1 MATLSAIMYSAV
13 LDGIV
18 ADHINKAL
26 CGIALLRATRQGRL
40 DNIHASCVL
49 DPSSV
54 FPEWML
60 FYLVSCKC
68 YVVQERSKSGALAQ
82 RIGTI

>member
-18 ADHINKAL
+18 ADPINKAL
-26 CGIALLRATRQGRL
+26 CGIAL
-40 DNIHASCVL
+40 L

-68 YVVQERSKSGALAQ
+68 YVVQQRSKSGALAQ